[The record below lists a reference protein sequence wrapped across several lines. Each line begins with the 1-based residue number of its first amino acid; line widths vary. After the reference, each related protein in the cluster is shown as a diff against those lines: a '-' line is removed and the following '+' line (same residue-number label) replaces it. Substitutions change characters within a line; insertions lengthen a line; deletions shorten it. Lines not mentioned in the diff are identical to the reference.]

1 MDEQTRNQL
10 IGAVVWFVAL
20 ILLVGHWYSHPVV
33 FQPGNVSGDDR
44 KVDKPLVT
52 HPLVVELPTALPAK
66 TLPERAPEVAPRPE
80 AKPVEP
86 AVKPA
91 ARKPTPPRVGAA
103 PKAQWIVKVAAYFT
117 ARQANEL
124 VAALNEAGYDA
135 TYKKF
140 KNRKGQVV
148 YSVRVGPYDT
158 REAALAAKRRI
169 DRRWRADSLIERV
182 KMEQ

>member
-10 IGAVVWFVAL
+10 TGAVVWFVAL

-33 FQPGNVSGDDR
+33 FQPGQSAGA
-44 KVDKPLVT
+44 KASDKPLVDK
-52 HPLVVELPTALPAK
+52 PLVVELPEALPAR
-66 TLPERAPEVAPRPE
+66 TLPEQAPQITPPTAAPADDVEMKPGDHEPSAPRPD
-80 AKPVEP
+80 
-86 AVKPA
+86 
-91 ARKPTPPRVGAA
+91 AA
-103 PKAQWIVKVAAYFT
+103 PSEQWIVKVAAYFT

-148 YSVRVGPYDT
+148 YSVRVGPYAS
-158 REAALAAKRRI
+158 REAALAAKRQI